1 MREVIG
7 VDRKGPE
14 IHQDSRIGLALPRSG
29 SVVVAVMN
37 WPTGAVAVKT
47 AAKLA

>member
-29 SVVVAVMN
+29 SVVVAV
-37 WPTGAVAVKT
+37 GQRVFR
-47 AAKLA
+47 LSE